1 MPDSQ
6 HTHHGANHKEHKPS
20 LDQRARSVP
29 YKKKFI
35 GAVFFTLLF
44 YLGIV
49 ALITSVVAF
58 FYVAPEFKKRSAELI
73 VASLGFC
80 MLSWLIAYMKRRGT
94 LCPLCKSTPFL
105 DNLAR
110 KHDKAYRV
118 KPFNYGTTAVLN
130 AAVIQRWR
138 CMYCGTSFDLLKTKS
153 ELK

>member
-1 MPDSQ
+1 M
-6 HTHHGANHKEHKPS
+6 
-20 LDQRARSVP
+20 P

-35 GAVFFTLLF
+35 TAVFFTLLF

-58 FYVAPEFKKRSAELI
+58 FYAAPEFQKRSAELI

-80 MLSWLIAYMKRRGT
+80 MVSWLIAYMKRRST

-110 KHDKAYRV
+110 KHDKAYRI
-118 KPFNYGTTAVLN
+118 KPFNLWHHRSPQYGRYSAMAMHVLRN
-130 AAVIQRWR
+130 H
-138 CMYCGTSFDLLKTKS
+138 F
-153 ELK
+153 

>member
-1 MPDSQ
+1 M
-6 HTHHGANHKEHKPS
+6 
-20 LDQRARSVP
+20 
-29 YKKKFI
+29 
-35 GAVFFTLLF
+35 
-44 YLGIV
+44 
-49 ALITSVVAF
+49 ITSAVAF
-58 FYVAPEFKKRSAELI
+58 FYAAPEFKKRSAELI

>member
-29 YKKKFI
+29 YKKKFVV
-35 GAVFFTLLF
+35 AVFFTLLF

-118 KPFNYGTTAVLN
+118 KPFNYGTTAGRPRHRPSTVEQLLLLLLMKLSVL
-130 AAVIQRWR
+130 
-138 CMYCGTSFDLLKTKS
+138 FL
-153 ELK
+153 